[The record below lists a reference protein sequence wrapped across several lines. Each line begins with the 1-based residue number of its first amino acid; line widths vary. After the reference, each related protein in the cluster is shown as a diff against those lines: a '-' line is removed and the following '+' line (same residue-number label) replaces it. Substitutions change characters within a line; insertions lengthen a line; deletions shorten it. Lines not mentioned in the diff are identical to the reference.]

1 MSALL
6 EAGIGGMLLAILS
19 DGVTALLAN
28 RVRDWAID
36 RANVGWGIAFV
47 VAAIV
52 TAAVAMVIPLSKL
65 RTVKD
70 PARERLRRVGAMK
83 VR

>member
-1 MSALL
+1 M
-6 EAGIGGMLLAILS
+6 EVLLARLS
-19 DGVTALLAN
+19 EDVTEGVIALLAS

-36 RANVGWGIAFV
+36 RANVGWGIAFIV
-47 VAAIV
+47 TAVV

-70 PARERLRRVGAMK
+70 PATER
-83 VR
+83 